1 MVIRD
6 IFLILSIIYGI
17 IISLG
22 EIPVFIS
29 LGIYA
34 IIIFILPCRKCIAV
48 STSAYPI
55 GPILS
60 CPIGP
65 LLLLL
70 PFRFL

>member
-1 MVIRD
+1 VFIRKLLHYMVIRD

-34 IIIFILPCRKCIAV
+34 IIIFILPCSKKN
-48 STSAYPI
+48 
-55 GPILS
+55 
-60 CPIGP
+60 
-65 LLLLL
+65 
-70 PFRFL
+70 